1 MMCLIRQQQQLHKAN
16 DAWFFRHFRMIL
28 DPNHKNPPLYTKF
41 SIAYNSKCLYTVL
54 YILVYISVSIGILV
68 LWWQGVVA
76 ILSERQQFPLYTV
89 FATCF
94 RCSTNVALSAPLDP
108 LCSKSVMTDRESGRE
123 RESKWMSERERNK
136 LESLI
141 HLIGE

>member
-1 MMCLIRQQQQLHKAN
+1 
-16 DAWFFRHFRMIL
+16 MIL
-28 DPNHKNPPLYTKF
+28 STLSNDLRSKSQKSPLCTKF
-41 SIAYNSKCLYTVL
+41 CIAYNSKCLYTL
-54 YILVYISVSIGILV
+54 RYIFVYISVSIGILV

-76 ILSERQQFPLYTV
+76 ILSGRQQFPLYTV

-94 RCSTNVALSAPLDP
+94 RCSTSVALSTPLDP
-108 LCSKSVMTDRESGRE
+108 LCSKSVMTDRERKSE
-123 RESKWMSERERNK
+123 RESEQMNERERNK